1 MKDNNESYC
10 IYPGS
15 FDPIT
20 NGHVNLI
27 ERGLHIFDK
36 IIVAIA
42 NNLSKAPMFTVE
54 ERKEMIRLAFAGNP
68 ESHRIIVDSFDGL
81 LVDYCRSKGVH
92 VVLRG
97 LRATSDFEYEFQ
109 MTFMN
114 RKLDRTIDTIFMMTG
129 MQWFFVNSSVIK
141 QAVMSGACVS
151 GLVPDIVC
159 ERLQDKMRSLKGKK
173 AKTPAPRK
181 KEDES

>member
-1 MKDNNESYC
+1 MEKTSMEEKKSGIC

-20 NGHVNLI
+20 NGHMNLI
-27 ERGLHIFDK
+27 ERALHIFERV
-36 IIVAIA
+36 IVAVA
-42 NNLSKAPMFTVE
+42 NNPDKNNLFSVE
-54 ERKEMIRLAFAGNP
+54 EKKEMIQIALGGNP
-68 ESHRIIVDSFDGL
+68 KVEIDSFDGL
-81 LVDYCRSKGVH
+81 LVDYAKLKGVH

-97 LRATSDFEYEFQ
+97 LRAMSDFEYEFQ

-129 MQWFFVNSSVIK
+129 LRWFYVNSKMIK
-141 QAVMSGACVS
+141 SAAKAGADVC

-159 ERLQDKMRSLKGKK
+159 KRLAEKLMVKI
-173 AKTPAPRK
+173 
-181 KEDES
+181 